1 MEAEWRC
8 LWWVGTDHSHIVFI
22 RTSGQVYSM
31 EAVEQMNIKIKS
43 WNVRGT
49 LAWLALALV
58 SSHGLVVSAPSAG
71 SYHGR
76 PVHPQRHHQV
86 CYTSTPPRPSHRWR
100 LTVLS
105 VGARGLVSC
114 SIQDPNDMQKRNIS
128 EFHYVKEG
136 LSLKEEEEEDASKN
150 INAVGTTQKVLAELA
165 SVRSTPP
172 RCCGRRTFSQLEPL
186 MCAEERQEGA
196 RDACAQET
204 KGGAHDHIHDHGGQ
218 RGPEAGRYGSAR
230 SEEVGRLLGLLH
242 LRWLCP
248 EGHRRR
254 HPHQEDQEEGSTPDA
269 CTRTHT

>member
-1 MEAEWRC
+1 MEC
-8 LWWVGTDHSHIVFI
+8 LWVCTDHSHIVFI

-49 LAWLALALV
+49 SAWLALV
-58 SSHGLVVSAPSAG
+58 SSHCLVVSAPSAG

-86 CYTSTPPRPSHRWR
+86 CYTSTPPKPSHRR
-100 LTVLS
+100 LTVSS

-172 RCCGRRTFSQLEPL
+172 PT
-186 MCAEERQEGA
+186 
-196 RDACAQET
+196 
-204 KGGAHDHIHDHGGQ
+204 
-218 RGPEAGRYGSAR
+218 
-230 SEEVGRLLGLLH
+230 
-242 LRWLCP
+242 
-248 EGHRRR
+248 
-254 HPHQEDQEEGSTPDA
+254 
-269 CTRTHT
+269 

>member
-1 MEAEWRC
+1 
-8 LWWVGTDHSHIVFI
+8 
-22 RTSGQVYSM
+22 
-31 EAVEQMNIKIKS
+31 
-43 WNVRGT
+43 
-49 LAWLALALV
+49 
-58 SSHGLVVSAPSAG
+58 
-71 SYHGR
+71 
-76 PVHPQRHHQV
+76 
-86 CYTSTPPRPSHRWR
+86 
-100 LTVLS
+100 
-105 VGARGLVSC
+105 
-114 SIQDPNDMQKRNIS
+114 MQKRNIS

-165 SVRSTPP
+165 SVRSTPHTHVAVAAAHSHTA
-172 RCCGRRTFSQLEPL
+172 RAIMR
-186 MCAEERQEGA
+186 AEERQEGA

-242 LRWLCP
+242 LCWLRP